1 METATIMSISE
12 VATQAGVRTSS
23 IRYYESVGV
32 LPEPER
38 QGGQRRYGPEAV
50 GRLKVIAV
58 AQQAGFSLSE
68 IRELLESSEEG
79 EVSERLKALAEHKL
93 PEVEELIARAQAMKA
108 WLETATGCNCSTL
121 DVCALFDEKRIAPD
135 RADASTKLTVLR
147 SGPRGRQPVSS

>member
-1 METATIMSISE
+1 MEATAMLSIGQVASE
-12 VATQAGVRTSS
+12 AGVRTSS

-38 QGGQRRYGPEAV
+38 QGGQRRYGPDAV
-50 GRLKVIAV
+50 QRLKVIDV

-68 IRELLESSEEG
+68 IRELLESSEG
-79 EVSERLKALAEHKL
+79 EVSERLKALAQRKL

-121 DVCALFDEKRIAPD
+121 DVCALFDEKRIVPD
-135 RADASTKLTVLR
+135 RADLADKLTVLR
-147 SGPRGRQPVSS
+147 AGSSAGQRVRS